1 METMKLKVNGM
12 SCMMCVKHVTHA
24 LQGVDGVTD
33 VAVSLDA
40 GGTAT
45 VTFDP
50 AKANL
55 ASFTAAVAEADY
67 EVAGLA

>member
-12 SCMMCVKHVTHA
+12 SCQMCVKHVTHA
-24 LQGVDGVTD
+24 LQSVDGVTD

-40 GGTAT
+40 GTAT

-50 AKANL
+50 TKANL
-55 ASFTAAVAEADY
+55 AAFTAAVTEADY